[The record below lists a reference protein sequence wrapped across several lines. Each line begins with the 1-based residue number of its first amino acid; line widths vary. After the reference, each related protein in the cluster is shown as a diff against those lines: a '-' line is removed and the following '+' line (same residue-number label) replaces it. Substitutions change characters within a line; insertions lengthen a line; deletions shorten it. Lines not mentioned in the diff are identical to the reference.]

1 MLKKTIILSVLTAVF
16 MMLCLTACSG
26 GWKESYETFL
36 DDLVGKVD
44 VSRELES
51 IDTEEV
57 IRDKLGEYSEG
68 QTVWFQFDDFD
79 GDGTFEAFAFCG
91 KAGAEYL
98 EGVIWYVN
106 ENYAAELNESGKWQ
120 NPELVVVDGT
130 TFLFAENYDDGLTY
144 VFGIEN
150 SKVYET
156 AVSGMFSNL
165 EYQGGVDFTAEFTSY
180 DYYEEEELAK
190 AEEPTTKKYW
200 FYLENGEFYEYGAD
214 DSLRRAD
221 LRKYE
226 AGSDVIDII
235 YKQGLTD
242 ELLAK
247 YYPDATEEELDFIA
261 EEAGYFHSIMLR
273 ENGIINLNF
282 YGAYE
287 DCFYITFAVSE
298 TDSRV
303 IDSGRGF
310 YLPAAV
316 EAIATYP
323 QEEEPTE

>member
-1 MLKKTIILSVLTAVF
+1 MILFAAMTVLVVLMLS
-16 MMLCLTACSG
+16 ACSG
-26 GWKESYETFL
+26 GWRESYEGFL

-44 VSRELES
+44 VEKQLRNV
-51 IDTEEV
+51 DAEEV
-57 IRDKLGEYSEG
+57 IRDKLNEYSEG
-68 QTVWFQFDDFD
+68 QTIWFQFDDFD
-79 GDGTFEAFAFCG
+79 GDGTSEAFAFCG

-98 EGVIWYVN
+98 EGVLWYVN
-106 ENYAAELNESGKWQ
+106 ENYAAELKESGKWE
-120 NPELVVVDGT
+120 NPEIVNVEDAV
-130 TFLFAENYDDGLTY
+130 FLFAENYDDGLTY

-156 AVSGMFSNL
+156 AVSGMFANL
-165 EYQGGVDFTAEFTSY
+165 EHQGGADFTAEFTSY

-282 YGAYE
+282 YGA
-287 DCFYITFAVSE
+287 
-298 TDSRV
+298 
-303 IDSGRGF
+303 
-310 YLPAAV
+310 PA
-316 EAIATYP
+316 P
-323 QEEEPTE
+323 DG

>member
-1 MLKKTIILSVLTAVF
+1 MLKKTIILSAAMLLAMV
-16 MMLCLTACSG
+16 LCLTACSG
-26 GWKESYETFL
+26 GWRENYEGFL
-36 DDLVGKVD
+36 DDVMGKVD
-44 VSRELES
+44 MSREIENT
-51 IDTEEV
+51 DVEEV
-57 IRDKLGEYSEG
+57 IREKLDEYRED
-68 QTVWFQFDDFD
+68 QTIWFQFDDFD

-98 EGVIWYVN
+98 EGVLWYVN

-120 NPELVVVDGT
+120 NPEMVTVEGT

-165 EYQGGVDFTAEFTSY
+165 EHLDGKDFTAEFTSY
-180 DYYEEEELAK
+180 DHFEDEEKAK
-190 AEEPTTKKYW
+190 EEEPTTKKYW

-221 LRKYE
+221 LRGYK
-226 AGSDVIDII
+226 AGSDVMDVI

-242 ELLAK
+242 ELLEK
-247 YYPDATEEELDFIA
+247 YYSDATEEELAYIA
-261 EEAGYFHSIMLR
+261 DEAGYFHSIMLR

-287 DCFYITFAVSE
+287 DCVYITFKVNGDSSE
-298 TDSRV
+298 V
-303 IDSGRGF
+303 IDCGRGF

-323 QEEEPTE
+323 KEAE

>member
-1 MLKKTIILSVLTAVF
+1 MLKKTIILVAAVTVI
-16 MMLCLTACSG
+16 MAMALSACSG

-44 VSRELES
+44 VEQEIRTVN
-51 IDTEEV
+51 TEDAL
-57 IRDKLGEYSEG
+57 RDKLEEYSEG
-68 QTVWFQFDDFD
+68 QTIWFQSDDFD
-79 GDGTFEAFAFCG
+79 GDGMLEAFAFCG

-98 EGVIWYVN
+98 EGVLWFVN
-106 ENYAAELNESGKWQ
+106 ENYAAELKESGKWT
-120 NPELVVVDGT
+120 NPEMVTMEGA
-130 TFLFAENYDDGLTY
+130 TFMFAENHDDGLTY

-165 EYQGGVDFTAEFTSY
+165 EYVGGKDFTAEFTSY
-180 DYYEEEELAK
+180 DYYETEEESK

-221 LRKYE
+221 LRKYK

-235 YKQGLTD
+235 YEQGLTD
-242 ELLAK
+242 ELLEK
-247 YYPDATEEELDFIA
+247 YYPDATEEELEFIA

-273 ENGIINLNF
+273 ENGILNLNF

-287 DCFYITFAVSE
+287 DCFYITFAVTEDSSE
-298 TDSRV
+298 V
-303 IDSGRGF
+303 IDCGRGF

-316 EAIATYP
+316 ESIATYP
-323 QEEEPTE
+323 EEETE

>member
-1 MLKKTIILSVLTAVF
+1 MILFMAMTVIMVLA
-16 MMLCLTACSG
+16 LSACSG
-26 GWKESYETFL
+26 GWRESYESFL

-44 VSRELES
+44 VNEQLEN
-51 IDTEEV
+51 IDAEEV
-57 IRDKLGEYSEG
+57 IRDKLHEYSEG

-79 GDGTFEAFAFCG
+79 GDGTSEAFAFCG
-91 KAGAEYL
+91 KAGTEYL
-98 EGVIWYVN
+98 EGVLWYAN
-106 ENYAAELNESGKWQ
+106 ENYAAELGENGKWK
-120 NPELVVVDGT
+120 NPEVLDVDGT

-165 EYQGGVDFTAEFTSY
+165 EYQGGTDFTAEFTSH
-180 DYYEEEELAK
+180 DYYEDEELAK
-190 AEEPTTKKYW
+190 EEEPTTKKYW
-200 FYLENGEFYEYGAD
+200 FYLKDGEFYEYGAD
-214 DSLRRAD
+214 DTLRRAD

-235 YKQGLTD
+235 YKQGLID
-242 ELLAK
+242 ELLER
-247 YYPDATEEELDFIA
+247 YYPDATEEELEFIA

-287 DCFYITFAVSE
+287 DCFYITFAVTETTSE
-298 TDSRV
+298 I
-303 IDSGRGF
+303 IDCGRGF

-323 QEEEPTE
+323 AEEEAE

>member
-1 MLKKTIILSVLTAVF
+1 MFRKTLILFAAMLLLVV
-16 MMLCLTACSG
+16 LCLSACSG
-26 GWKESYETFL
+26 GWRESYESFL

-44 VSRELES
+44 MNEQLEN
-51 IDTEEV
+51 IDAEEV
-57 IRDKLGEYSEG
+57 VRDKLEEYSEG

-79 GDGTFEAFAFCG
+79 GDGTPEAFAFCG
-91 KAGAEYL
+91 KAGVEYL
-98 EGVIWYVN
+98 EGVLWYAN
-106 ENYAAELNESGKWQ
+106 ENYAAELRESGKWKD
-120 NPELVVVDGT
+120 PEIVTVDGT
-130 TFLFAENYDDGLTY
+130 VFLFAENYDDGLTY

-165 EYQGGVDFTAEFTSY
+165 EYQGGTDFTAEFTSH
-180 DYYEEEELAK
+180 DYFEDEELAK
-190 AEEPTTKKYW
+190 NEEPSTKKYW

-221 LRKYE
+221 LRKYK
-226 AGSDVIDII
+226 AGSEVMDII
-235 YKQGLTD
+235 LKQGLTD

-247 YYPDATEEELDFIA
+247 YYPDATEEELEFIA

-273 ENGIINLNF
+273 ENGILHLNF
-282 YGAYE
+282 FGAYE
-287 DCFYITFAVSE
+287 DCFYITFAVTETSSE
-298 TDSRV
+298 I

-316 EAIATYP
+316 PAIATYP
-323 QEEEPTE
+323 NEEAE

>member
-1 MLKKTIILSVLTAVF
+1 MLKKTIILSAAMLLAMV
-16 MMLCLTACSG
+16 LCLTACSG
-26 GWKESYETFL
+26 GWRENYEGFL
-36 DDLVGKVD
+36 DDVMGKVD
-44 VSRELES
+44 MSREIENT
-51 IDTEEV
+51 DVEEV
-57 IRDKLGEYSEG
+57 IREKLDEYRED
-68 QTVWFQFDDFD
+68 QTIWFQFDDFD

-98 EGVIWYVN
+98 EGVLWYVN

-120 NPELVVVDGT
+120 NPEMVTVEGT

-165 EYQGGVDFTAEFTSY
+165 EHLDGKDFTAEFTSY
-180 DYYEEEELAK
+180 DHFEDEEKAK
-190 AEEPTTKKYW
+190 EEEPTTKKYW

-221 LRKYE
+221 LRKYK
-226 AGSDVIDII
+226 AGSDVMDAI
-235 YKQGLTD
+235 YDQGLTS
-242 ELLAK
+242 ELLAE
-247 YYPDATEEELDFIA
+247 YYPDATEEELEYIA

-287 DCFYITFAVSE
+287 DCFYITFKVNGDSSE
-298 TDSRV
+298 V
-303 IDSGRGF
+303 IDCGRGF

-323 QEEEPTE
+323 KEAE

>member
-1 MLKKTIILSVLTAVF
+1 MLKKTMLLFTAVAVI
-16 MMLCLTACSG
+16 MVLALSACSG
-26 GWKESYETFL
+26 GWRESYEGFL

-44 VSRELES
+44 VEKQLRNV
-51 IDTEEV
+51 DAEEV
-57 IRDKLGEYSEG
+57 IRDKLNEYSEG
-68 QTVWFQFDDFD
+68 QTIWFQFDDFD
-79 GDGTFEAFAFCG
+79 GDGTSEAFAFCG

-98 EGVIWYVN
+98 EGVLWYVN
-106 ENYAAELNESGKWQ
+106 ENYAAELKENGKWE
-120 NPELVVVDGT
+120 NPEIVNVEDAV
-130 TFLFAENYDDGLTY
+130 FLFAENYDDGLTY

-156 AVSGMFSNL
+156 AVSGMFSKL
-165 EYQGGVDFTAEFTSY
+165 EYQGGTDFTAEFTSY
-180 DYYEEEELAK
+180 DYFEEEELAK
-190 AEEPTTKKYW
+190 QEEPTTKKYW
-200 FYLENGEFYEYGAD
+200 FYIKDGEFYEYGAD

-226 AGSDVIDII
+226 AGSDVMDII

-247 YYPDATEEELDFIA
+247 YYPNATEEELDFIA

-273 ENGIINLNF
+273 ENGILHLNF
-282 YGAYE
+282 FGAYE
-287 DCFYITFAVSE
+287 DCFYITFAVTETSSE
-298 TDSRV
+298 I
-303 IDSGRGF
+303 IDCGRGF

-323 QEEEPTE
+323 AEEEAE

>member
-1 MLKKTIILSVLTAVF
+1 MLRKTKILFAAMTLFVL
-16 MMLCLTACSG
+16 LGLSACSG
-26 GWKESYETFL
+26 GWKESYESFL

-44 VSRELES
+44 VGEERRN
-51 IDTEEV
+51 IDAEEV
-57 IRDKLGEYSEG
+57 IRDKLAEYSEG
-68 QTVWFQFDDFD
+68 QTIWFQFDDFD
-79 GDGTFEAFAFCG
+79 GDGTSEAFAFCG

-98 EGVIWYVN
+98 EGVLWYVN
-106 ENYAAELNESGKWQ
+106 ENYAAELSEKGKWE
-120 NPELVVVDGT
+120 NPEILTVEGT

-156 AVSGMFSNL
+156 AISGMFANL
-165 EYQGGVDFTAEFTSY
+165 EYQGGADFTAEFTSY
-180 DYYEEEELAK
+180 DYFEDEEAAK
-190 AEEPTTKKYW
+190 EQEPTTKKYW
-200 FYLENGEFYEYGAD
+200 FYLEEGEFHEYGAD

-226 AGSDVIDII
+226 VGSEVIDTI

-242 ELLAK
+242 ELLEK
-247 YYPDATEEELDFIA
+247 YYPNATEEELEFIA
-261 EEAGYFHSIMLR
+261 EEAGYFHSIMIR

-287 DCFYITFAVSE
+287 DCFYITFKVSE
-298 TDSRV
+298 TSSEV
-303 IDSGRGF
+303 IDCGRGF

-323 QEEEPTE
+323 EDEAE

>member
-1 MLKKTIILSVLTAVF
+1 MLLFTAVAVI
-16 MMLCLTACSG
+16 MVLALSACSG
-26 GWKESYETFL
+26 GWRESYEGFL

-44 VSRELES
+44 VEKQLRNV
-51 IDTEEV
+51 DAEEV
-57 IRDKLGEYSEG
+57 IRDKLNEYSEG
-68 QTVWFQFDDFD
+68 QTIWFQFDDFD
-79 GDGTFEAFAFCG
+79 GDGTSEAFAFCG

-98 EGVIWYVN
+98 EGVLWYVN
-106 ENYAAELNESGKWQ
+106 ENYAAELKESGKWE
-120 NPELVVVDGT
+120 NPEIITVEDAV
-130 TFLFAENYDDGLTY
+130 FLFAENYDDGLTY

-156 AVSGMFSNL
+156 AVSGMFSKL
-165 EYQGGVDFTAEFTSY
+165 EYQGGTDFTAEFTSY
-180 DYYEEEELAK
+180 DYFENEEEAK
-190 AEEPTTKKYW
+190 KQEPSTKKYW
-200 FYLENGEFYEYGAD
+200 FYLENGEFFEYGAD

-226 AGSDVIDII
+226 AGSDVMDII

-247 YYPDATEEELDFIA
+247 YYPNATEEELDFIA

-273 ENGIINLNF
+273 ENGILHLNF
-282 YGAYE
+282 FGAYE
-287 DCFYITFAVSE
+287 DCFYITFAVTETSSE
-298 TDSRV
+298 I
-303 IDSGRGF
+303 IDCGRGF

-323 QEEEPTE
+323 AEEEAE

>member
-1 MLKKTIILSVLTAVF
+1 MLLFTAVAVI
-16 MMLCLTACSG
+16 MVLALSACSG
-26 GWKESYETFL
+26 GWRESYEGFL

-44 VSRELES
+44 VEKQLRNV
-51 IDTEEV
+51 DAEEV
-57 IRDKLGEYSEG
+57 IRDKLNEYSEG
-68 QTVWFQFDDFD
+68 QTIWFQFDDFD
-79 GDGTFEAFAFCG
+79 GDGTSEAFAFCG

-98 EGVIWYVN
+98 EGVLWYVN
-106 ENYAAELNESGKWQ
+106 ENYAAELKESGKWE
-120 NPELVVVDGT
+120 NPEIITVEDAV
-130 TFLFAENYDDGLTY
+130 FLFAENYDDGLTY

-156 AVSGMFSNL
+156 AVSGMFSEL
-165 EYQGGVDFTAEFTSY
+165 EYQGGTDFTAEFTSY
-180 DYYEEEELAK
+180 DYFEEEELAK
-190 AEEPTTKKYW
+190 QEEPTTKKYW
-200 FYLENGEFYEYGAD
+200 FYIKDGEFYEYGAD

-226 AGSDVIDII
+226 AGSDVMDII

-247 YYPDATEEELDFIA
+247 YYPNATEEELDFIA

-273 ENGIINLNF
+273 ENGILHLNF
-282 YGAYE
+282 FGAYE
-287 DCFYITFAVSE
+287 DCFYITFAVTETSSE
-298 TDSRV
+298 I
-303 IDSGRGF
+303 IDCGRGF

-323 QEEEPTE
+323 AEEEAE

>member
-1 MLKKTIILSVLTAVF
+1 MLLFTAVAVI
-16 MMLCLTACSG
+16 MVLALSACSG
-26 GWKESYETFL
+26 GWRESYEGFL

-44 VSRELES
+44 VEKQLRNV
-51 IDTEEV
+51 DAEEV
-57 IRDKLGEYSEG
+57 IRDKLNEYSEG
-68 QTVWFQFDDFD
+68 QTIWFQFDDFD
-79 GDGTFEAFAFCG
+79 GDGTSEAFAFCG

-98 EGVIWYVN
+98 EGVLWYVN
-106 ENYAAELNESGKWQ
+106 ENYAAELKENGKWE
-120 NPELVVVDGT
+120 NPEIVNVEDAV
-130 TFLFAENYDDGLTY
+130 FLFAENYDDGLTY

-156 AVSGMFSNL
+156 AVSGMFSEL
-165 EYQGGVDFTAEFTSY
+165 EYQGGTDFTAEFTSY
-180 DYYEEEELAK
+180 DYFEEEELAK
-190 AEEPTTKKYW
+190 QEEPTTKKYW
-200 FYLENGEFYEYGAD
+200 FYIKDGEFYEYGAD

-226 AGSDVIDII
+226 AGSDVMDII

-247 YYPDATEEELDFIA
+247 YYPNATEEELDFIA

-273 ENGIINLNF
+273 DNGILHLNF
-282 YGAYE
+282 FGAYE
-287 DCFYITFAVSE
+287 DCFYITFAVTETSSE
-298 TDSRV
+298 I
-303 IDSGRGF
+303 IDCGRGF

-323 QEEEPTE
+323 AEEEAE